1 MYVGLIGDL
10 LFFRKVL
17 IDWYFSQEGQEGRD
31 VRKGQEGLMYK
42 SKIVKLYLNNCCF
55 HIKNR
60 RNYHLISDNFSYLF
74 VAVATKVLRQ
84 LKFLCLAN
92 LKLVIPNFSAHYV
105 LGH

>member
-1 MYVGLIGDL
+1 M
-10 LFFRKVL
+10 VL
-17 IDWYFSQEGQEGRD
+17 IDWYFSQEGHKDEMAEKDKKGRC
-31 VRKGQEGLMYK
+31 M
-42 SKIVKLYLNNCCF
+42 KIVKLYLNDCCI

-105 LGH
+105 LGHKHCFLNR

>member
-31 VRKGQEGLMYK
+31 GRKGQEGQMYK

-55 HIKNR
+55 HIK
-60 RNYHLISDNFSYLF
+60 
-74 VAVATKVLRQ
+74 
-84 LKFLCLAN
+84 
-92 LKLVIPNFSAHYV
+92 
-105 LGH
+105 

>member
-1 MYVGLIGDL
+1 
-10 LFFRKVL
+10 
-17 IDWYFSQEGQEGRD
+17 
-31 VRKGQEGLMYK
+31 MYK

-55 HIKNR
+55 YIKNR

-84 LKFLCLAN
+84 RKFLCLAN
-92 LKLVIPNFSAHYV
+92 LKLVIPNFSAHYG

>member
-10 LFFRKVL
+10 LFFIKVL
-17 IDWYFSQEGQEGRD
+17 IDWYFSQEGRD
-31 VRKGQEGLMYK
+31 GRKGQEGLMYK

-60 RNYHLISDNFSYLF
+60 RNYHLISDNFSYFF

>member
-10 LFFRKVL
+10 LFFRMVL

-31 VRKGQEGLMYK
+31 GRKGQEGQMYK
-42 SKIVKLYLNNCCF
+42 SKIVSCIKIIVVL
-55 HIKNR
+55 KNR

-84 LKFLCLAN
+84 RKFLCLAN
-92 LKLVIPNFSAHYV
+92 HKLVIPNFSAHYV